1 MKAGLSFGSALV
13 TLKAGA
19 RVSREVW
26 DENGMFIFMSPG
38 STLTQDFIP
47 KVKSLPE
54 SVKSFLINQEK
65 NIEFLPFMC
74 LWTAT
79 GEVLNGWQA
88 SQSDM
93 LAQDWCVLH

>member
-1 MKAGLSFGSALV
+1 MKEGLSFGSALV
-13 TLKAGA
+13 ALKAGA
-19 RVSREVW
+19 RVSREGW
-26 DENGMFIFMSPG
+26 NGNGTFIFMSPG
-38 STLTQDFIP
+38 NTLSKDFIP

-54 SVKSFLINQEK
+54 AVKAFLINQEK

-74 LWTAT
+74 LWTEK

-93 LAQDWCVLH
+93 LAQDWCVLS

>member
-13 TLKAGA
+13 ALKAGA

-26 DENGMFIFMSPG
+26 YGDGMFIFMNPG
-38 STLTQDFIP
+38 NTLNKESIP

-54 SVKSFLINQEK
+54 SVKAFLVNQEK

-74 LWTAT
+74 LWTPT

-93 LAQDWCVLH
+93 LAQDWCVLS